1 MKLIDILRL
10 MAFDVDVIIYGKDDN
25 EPLFKGSAHK
35 VPWIFTNCELD
46 NNEEGAIF
54 TYHKTNEHGV
64 IIPYVIIY
72 IVEE

>member
-10 MAFDVDVIIYGKDDN
+10 MAFDVDVIIYSEDDR
-25 EPLFKGSAHK
+25 EPLFKGSAYK

-46 NNEEGAIF
+46 NSEEGVIF
-54 TYHKTNEHGV
+54 TYHETNEHGV